1 MTIEENAL
9 LIGGRSAESLLN
21 EFGSPLYVY
30 EAETI
35 RDRFRALRSA
45 IPYLET
51 DFHYACKANTNLTI
65 LRLLRDEG
73 ALLDAVSPGEAFLGL
88 KAGFTADDILFTGNN
103 VTDEEMRYLR
113 DLGILINIDSLS
125 QLERYGRLAPKTAV
139 SVRVNPDVGSGHHD
153 HCITGGPKSKFGVAL
168 VAISDVLQLAD
179 RYQLEVVGV
188 HAHVGSGI
196 LDPEPFMAAVD
207 ALLGVVRQF
216 PRLSFV
222 DFGGGFGIPYS
233 PEQHPLDLNT
243 FGANL
248 TERFNRFCRTYGR
261 PLRLKLEPGRFLVGE
276 SGVLLTRCNTLKRT
290 PERTFVGVDSG
301 FHHLI
306 RYPLYNAYH
315 EIVNASNVKDI
326 TEVYDVCGQIC
337 ESSDFFARERPISRV
352 KEGDILA
359 VLNVG
364 AYGFAMSSNYNSRAR
379 PAEVLIDGG
388 VARVIRQRETMQDLL
403 RGQMDDHQLL

>member
-1 MTIEENAL
+1 MTIEQNTL
-9 LIGGRSAESLLN
+9 FVGGHSTESLLN

-35 RDRFRALRSA
+35 RDRFRALRVA
-45 IPYLET
+45 IPYPAT
-51 DFHYACKANTNLTI
+51 DFHYACKANTNLAI

-88 KAGFTADDILFTGNN
+88 TAGFPSDDILFTGNN
-103 VTDEEMRYLR
+103 VTDDEMRYLR
-113 DLGILINIDSLS
+113 ELGILINIDSLS
-125 QLERYGRLAPKTAV
+125 QLERYGKLAPKTAV
-139 SVRVNPDVGSGHHD
+139 SIRVNPDVVSGHHD
-153 HCITGGPKSKFGVAL
+153 HCITGGPQSKFGVTMD
-168 VAISDVLQLAD
+168 AIGEVMRIAEYY
-179 RYQLEVVGV
+179 RLEVIGV

-196 LDPEPFMAAVD
+196 LDTDPFMAAVD
-207 ALLGVVRQF
+207 ALLGVVRPF
-216 PRLSFV
+216 PQLSFV
-222 DFGGGFGIPYS
+222 DFGGGFGIPYA
-233 PEQHPLDLNT
+233 PGQRPLDLNT
-243 FGANL
+243 FGARL
-248 TERFNRFCRTYGR
+248 TKRFDLFCKAYGR

-276 SGVLLTRCNTLKRT
+276 SGVLLTRCNTFKRT
-290 PERTFVGVDSG
+290 PTRTFIGVDSG

-315 EIVNASNVKDI
+315 EIVNASNVSDI

-352 KEGDILA
+352 REGDILA

-379 PAEVLIDGG
+379 PAEILTDGG
-388 VARVIRQRETMQDLL
+388 VVRVIRRRERMEDLL
-403 RGQMDDHQLL
+403 RGQMDETQP